1 MPPHVNQAAPIPN
14 APNVAHAKPE
24 ILTPQQVA
32 ERLQVPVSW
41 IYEQSR
47 NRSSIRVPD
56 PLPHMKLGRY
66 LRYDWHKVIAW
77 MERQSKAKAA

>member
-1 MPPHVNQAAPIPN
+1 MHSATSN
-14 APNVAHAKPE
+14 HAKQNAVTPNNSAAVLE

-77 MERQSKAKAA
+77 MERQSKAAA

>member
-1 MPPHVNQAAPIPN
+1 MPQHAVQAAPIPN
-14 APNVAHAKPE
+14 AAHAKPE

-41 IYEQSR
+41 VYEQSR

-66 LRYDWHKVIAW
+66 LRFDWNRVLAW
-77 MERQSKAKAA
+77 MERQSKAAA

>member
-1 MPPHVNQAAPIPN
+1 MPNAVNQAAPIL
-14 APNVAHAKPE
+14 NVAQPKPE

-66 LRYDWHKVIAW
+66 LRFDWTRVLAW
-77 MERQSKAKAA
+77 MERQSAKAA